1 MGNPPVAAFDSPK
14 GEAILTEPVD
24 ITGSA
29 YDAEEMDYYT
39 LEYRVCGAEDFILL
53 ERSTEPKK
61 HQALGHLDTTMLPNG
76 HYEVRL
82 SVVDKGGN
90 RNRVTRKYVVEGS
103 LKTGAMN
110 LGFTDITAVLGGAKI
125 NVNRSYSSANK
136 NKGDFGIGG
145 NLGMQGMTLSETTP
159 LHEGYKL
166 TIAGSWSAPGYRLN
180 ETKSHDIIIAYGD
193 GTSDR
198 FELTMTPDRRELVPI
213 HEVELGY
220 RCVTDPGVKLEI
232 DGNNLAVIQDTE
244 MLLADTSM
252 YRQVN
257 YRLTTREGTAI
268 YLSAA
273 TGVTRME
280 DRNGNTIRVDR
291 NGYHSE
297 DGRSITFTRDSE
309 DRITC
314 AEDPNGKQTRYSYD
328 EAGNLAEV
336 TDQAGR
342 TVTFHYDRE
351 HNLTGITD
359 PSGAAV
365 ARNEYDKDG
374 RLTAIID
381 AEGNRT
387 EYGYDIQGRTQVVK
401 DRLGNSTVY
410 VYDDR
415 GNILQQTDANGNTT
429 KNTYDG
435 SGNLLTKT
443 DANGNTTKYAYD
455 SSGNITSVT
464 DAEGNTL
471 KNTYNGRNL
480 ITAMKSGAEEI
491 LIDYDEAGNIEET
504 TDLAG
509 NKTSY
514 EHDENGCVTG
524 IADAIGTLASAQYDG
539 DGNVVQNTDSAGAK
553 TTYTYDEEGKR
564 LTQTRHV
571 ETEKG
576 TEERTT
582 RYVYD
587 EAGDLVQTVDPE
599 GNITAI
605 ERNLLGQMTAS
616 MDEQGRRTA
625 YEYNRQGEVSRVAYA
640 DGTEETFTYDPE
652 GRVTESVNRLG
663 QSQAYTYDKAGNLIK
678 STDSRGNSTTYT
690 YDRNYNVTSVTNA
703 AGAQT
708 AYTYDAL
715 NRNTSVTDAEGNTT
729 KFTYNRY
736 SFLTGVTDAK
746 GNTTTYEYNKAGNRV
761 KTTYPDGSS
770 VEGGYDGRG
779 RTIWQKDVAGTKTE
793 YTYDGADRLVRVENP
808 ASGAA
813 SYTYDRAGNLCAV
826 EDANGN
832 VTSYE
837 YDGAG
842 RLTKTTQADGSTATR
857 TYDRYG
863 RLEKSTDYNGVTTT
877 VEYDS
882 QDRVAQEKTGD
893 SIKTYDYDTCGRL
906 TESSSEGST
915 IRYAY
920 NKYGELSEKTY
931 ENGQKISYSY
941 DQFGRK
947 GSVTVKDG
955 DRVLDRTTYAYDTMD
970 RITRVVAKDGTAAV
984 YAYDENGNRSA
995 ATFASG
1001 VRTTYEYDALNR
1013 LLVQKT
1019 VDKTGALTAQY
1030 QYTTEK
1036 NGERTKIQEE
1046 GPAGKKETEYEY
1058 DGAGRLTG
1066 ERTVSADS
1074 TGKETET
1081 SYAYEYDSAGNR
1093 TRKKVSTVGTTTVT
1107 DYTYNSRNQLAE
1119 EETKGRKTRYHYD
1132 ANGNLLKKSGA
1143 AVEESYT
1150 YDVYNR
1156 LVSCQSDREGKK
1168 ETYSYDAEGVRR
1180 SRTTSQGKEEKETLF
1195 ISDTSGELSRTL
1207 AESDGKGELLATYGW
1222 GDTLLSQTR
1231 EGKTS
1236 TYLYDGQ
1243 GNVRGLLDE
1252 KGSLTDTYAYNAYG
1266 ELTAKTGETENHF
1279 LYTGEYYDGVSG
1291 LYYLRARYM
1300 NPETGT
1306 FTSMDTWQGNLYE
1319 PVTLHKYLYANAN
1332 PVKYKDPSGMF
1343 SLQELNTT
1351 MAVYTAQQN
1360 QTSIY
1365 MLGLMGAVGNAT
1377 FTAVC
1382 GGSAEEITK
1391 AFGAGFIAG
1400 LGAGA
1405 LVCGLVL
1412 INVLAIA
1419 EAGAFLAAAAFGASL
1434 TNVVL
1439 LSVLTVYSVASG
1451 NEQKLMTYVSL
1462 LSTALMGLCVTYG
1475 AYGEVTVSGDKG
1487 SKTISTEDVSK
1498 SSTGKNTYYHVT
1510 SKENADQIVV
1520 DKKLYGK
1527 EFREVYAWTRKPT
1540 LEEAQNS
1547 GARNFETVVKFEAH
1561 SNIFQKDTTVLK
1573 ELRDIACVSTRPSP
1587 IEIEN
1592 PKEVGFR

>member
-1 MGNPPVAAFDSPK
+1 M
-14 GEAILTEPVD
+14 
-24 ITGSA
+24 
-29 YDAEEMDYYT
+29 
-39 LEYRVCGAEDFILL
+39 
-53 ERSTEPKK
+53 
-61 HQALGHLDTTMLPNG
+61 
-76 HYEVRL
+76 
-82 SVVDKGGN
+82 
-90 RNRVTRKYVVEGS
+90 
-103 LKTGAMN
+103 
-110 LGFTDITAVLGGAKI
+110 
-125 NVNRSYSSANK
+125 
-136 NKGDFGIGG
+136 
-145 NLGMQGMTLSETTP
+145 
-159 LHEGYKL
+159 
-166 TIAGSWSAPGYRLN
+166 
-180 ETKSHDIIIAYGD
+180 
-193 GTSDR
+193 
-198 FELTMTPDRRELVPI
+198 
-213 HEVELGY
+213 
-220 RCVTDPGVKLEI
+220 
-232 DGNNLAVIQDTE
+232 
-244 MLLADTSM
+244 
-252 YRQVN
+252 
-257 YRLTTREGTAI
+257 
-268 YLSAA
+268 
-273 TGVTRME
+273 
-280 DRNGNTIRVDR
+280 
-291 NGYHSE
+291 
-297 DGRSITFTRDSE
+297 
-309 DRITC
+309 
-314 AEDPNGKQTRYSYD
+314 
-328 EAGNLAEV
+328 
-336 TDQAGR
+336 
-342 TVTFHYDRE
+342 
-351 HNLTGITD
+351 
-359 PSGAAV
+359 
-365 ARNEYDKDG
+365 
-374 RLTAIID
+374 
-381 AEGNRT
+381 
-387 EYGYDIQGRTQVVK
+387 
-401 DRLGNSTVY
+401 
-410 VYDDR
+410 
-415 GNILQQTDANGNTT
+415 
-429 KNTYDG
+429 
-435 SGNLLTKT
+435 
-443 DANGNTTKYAYD
+443 
-455 SSGNITSVT
+455 
-464 DAEGNTL
+464 
-471 KNTYNGRNL
+471 
-480 ITAMKSGAEEI
+480 
-491 LIDYDEAGNIEET
+491 
-504 TDLAG
+504 
-509 NKTSY
+509 
-514 EHDENGCVTG
+514 
-524 IADAIGTLASAQYDG
+524 
-539 DGNVVQNTDSAGAK
+539 
-553 TTYTYDEEGKR
+553 
-564 LTQTRHV
+564 
-571 ETEKG
+571 
-576 TEERTT
+576 
-582 RYVYD
+582 
-587 EAGDLVQTVDPE
+587 
-599 GNITAI
+599 
-605 ERNLLGQMTAS
+605 
-616 MDEQGRRTA
+616 
-625 YEYNRQGEVSRVAYA
+625 
-640 DGTEETFTYDPE
+640 
-652 GRVTESVNRLG
+652 
-663 QSQAYTYDKAGNLIK
+663 
-678 STDSRGNSTTYT
+678 
-690 YDRNYNVTSVTNA
+690 
-703 AGAQT
+703 
-708 AYTYDAL
+708 
-715 NRNTSVTDAEGNTT
+715 
-729 KFTYNRY
+729 
-736 SFLTGVTDAK
+736 
-746 GNTTTYEYNKAGNRV
+746 
-761 KTTYPDGSS
+761 
-770 VEGGYDGRG
+770 
-779 RTIWQKDVAGTKTE
+779 
-793 YTYDGADRLVRVENP
+793 
-808 ASGAA
+808 
-813 SYTYDRAGNLCAV
+813 
-826 EDANGN
+826 
-832 VTSYE
+832 E
-837 YDGAG
+837 YDG
-842 RLTKTTQADGSTATR
+842 
-857 TYDRYG
+857 
-863 RLEKSTDYNGVTTT
+863 
-877 VEYDS
+877 

-893 SIKTYDYDTCGRL
+893 SIKTYAYETCGRL
-906 TESSSEGST
+906 AESSSKGST

-955 DRVLDRTTYAYDTMD
+955 DRVLDRTTYAYDAMD

-1030 QYTTEK
+1030 QYTTGK
-1036 NGERTKIQEE
+1036 NGERTKTQEE

-1081 SYAYEYDSAGNR
+1081 SYAYEYDNAGNR
-1093 TRKKVSTVGTTTVT
+1093 TRKKTSTAGTTTVT

-1180 SRTTSQGKEEKETLF
+1180 SRTASQGKEEKETLF

-1222 GDTLLSQTR
+1222 GDTLASQTR

-1300 NPETGT
+1300 NPEMGT

-1498 SSTGKNTYYHVT
+1498 GSSSELTRVGRWMSQEEYEKMSETGMVQESHSGTTHVANPA
-1510 SKENADQIVV
+1510 SMEAFGKQAKIGQIYV
-1520 DKKLYGK
+1520 
-1527 EFREVYAWTRKPT
+1527 EFDV
-1540 LEEAQNS
+1540 
-1547 GARNFETVVKFEAH
+1547 
-1561 SNIFQKDTTVLK
+1561 
-1573 ELRDIACVSTRPSP
+1573 P
-1587 IEIEN
+1587 IEALKQTNERWAKILGPNTIEARLAVKKGN
-1592 PKEVGFR
+1592 PIPQMPSATNIKIVGKK